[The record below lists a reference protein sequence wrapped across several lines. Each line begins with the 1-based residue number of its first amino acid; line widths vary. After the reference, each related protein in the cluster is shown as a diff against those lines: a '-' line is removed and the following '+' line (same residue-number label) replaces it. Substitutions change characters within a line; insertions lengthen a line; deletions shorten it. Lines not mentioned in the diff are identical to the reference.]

1 MQNVQRK
8 PAEFQADFNSD
19 VHENSTMQNVE
30 ITKSNDAGSNNKED
44 KFSFSQC
51 QAYETHKLPGSNIDR
66 GSSFKKTNPMENT
79 GSQVHGRGMNP
90 IDCEDGSNHPE
101 NNVEDTYEVIQG
113 NK

>member
-1 MQNVQRK
+1 
-8 PAEFQADFNSD
+8 
-19 VHENSTMQNVE
+19 MQNVE
-30 ITKSNDAGSNNKED
+30 ITKSNDKGGSNNKED

-66 GSSFKKTNPMENT
+66 GSSFKKTSPMDNR

-90 IDCEDGSNHPE
+90 IDYEDGSNHPE